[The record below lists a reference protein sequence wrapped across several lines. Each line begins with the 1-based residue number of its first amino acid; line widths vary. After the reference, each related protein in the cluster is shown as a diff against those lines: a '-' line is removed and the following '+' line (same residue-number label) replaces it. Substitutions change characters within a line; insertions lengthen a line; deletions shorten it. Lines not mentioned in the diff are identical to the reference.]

1 MATDAEMVAKYREK
15 AKDKTLP
22 QDARNM
28 YLDKAVELEQ
38 KAYKKEK
45 PTSLGPKMAKG
56 GAVHKMPNGKMMK
69 DSAMA
74 KKGAKMPVVAIM
86 IGVTKPKAKAAP
98 PKRKK

>member
-1 MATDAEMVAKYREK
+1 MSKDAEMVAKYREK
-15 AKDKTLP
+15 AKDKSLP
-22 QDARNM
+22 QDVRNM

-38 KAYKKEK
+38 KAYKQAK

-56 GAVHKMPNGKMMK
+56 GAVHKCQWKMMK

-98 PKRKK
+98 SKRKK

>member
-1 MATDAEMVAKYREK
+1 MATDAEMIAKYREK
-15 AKDKTLP
+15 AKDKSLS
-22 QDARNM
+22 QDAKNM

-38 KAYKKEK
+38 KAYKQSK

-98 PKRKK
+98 SKRKK